1 MMREYTAI
9 TPALPPPPPCPME
22 TPSLSCQNAS
32 LGTSC
37 AYSGISMAP
46 QLYLI
51 TPPDPDAADFPRRLM
66 AVLTG
71 PEIAALLV
79 RRGSLADAAYAEL
92 AERLVQVGQAAG
104 AAVLVEDDVA
114 LAQSVGADGVHVTE
128 GGIKAIRAAVAA
140 LKPDGIVGAGNVR
153 SRHDAMSFG
162 ELDIDYVFFGPLGGT
177 PDPEAA
183 ELAQW
188 WAETFEVPA
197 VHSNPA
203 ADAQNPDLTGAE
215 FLALSDCV
223 WATKDPTASLAA
235 FAAKEKA

>member
-1 MMREYTAI
+1 
-9 TPALPPPPPCPME
+9 
-22 TPSLSCQNAS
+22 
-32 LGTSC
+32 
-37 AYSGISMAP
+37 MAP

-51 TPPDPDAADFPRRLM
+51 TPADPDLAQFPRQLM
-66 AVLTG
+66 SVLTG

-79 RRGSLADAAYAEL
+79 RRGALDDASYAGL
-92 AERLVQVGQAAG
+92 AERLVQIGQAAG

-114 LAQSVGADGVHVTE
+114 LAQSIGADGVHVTT
-128 GGIKAIRAAVAA
+128 GGTKAIRAATSA
-140 LKPDGIVGAGNVR
+140 LKPDGIVGVGNIR

-162 ELDIDYVFFGPLGGT
+162 ELDVDYVMFGPLGGAA
-177 PDPEAA
+177 DPGAA

-203 ADAQNPDLTGAE
+203 AASDAKDETGAE

-223 WATKDPTASLAA
+223 WTKGDPVAALAA
-235 FAAKEKA
+235 FAPQKAKA

>member
-1 MMREYTAI
+1 
-9 TPALPPPPPCPME
+9 
-22 TPSLSCQNAS
+22 
-32 LGTSC
+32 
-37 AYSGISMAP
+37 MAP

-51 TPPDPDAADFPRRLM
+51 TPADPDLAQFPRQLM
-66 AVLTG
+66 SVLTG

-79 RRGSLADAAYAEL
+79 RRGSLDDAAYVEL
-92 AERLVQVGQAAG
+92 AERLVQIGQAAG

-114 LAQSVGADGVHVTE
+114 LARSIGADGVHVTT
-128 GGIKAIRAAVAA
+128 GGTKAIRAATSA
-140 LKPDGIVGAGNVR
+140 LKPDGIVGVGNVR

-162 ELDIDYVFFGPLGGT
+162 ELDVDYVMFGPLGGDI
-177 PDPEAA
+177 DPQAT

-203 ADAQNPDLTGAE
+203 AAPDAEDATGAE

-223 WATKDPTASLAA
+223 WSKGDPAASLAA
-235 FAAKEKA
+235 FATAQKAKA

>member
-1 MMREYTAI
+1 
-9 TPALPPPPPCPME
+9 
-22 TPSLSCQNAS
+22 
-32 LGTSC
+32 
-37 AYSGISMAP
+37 MAP

-51 TPPDPDAADFPRRLM
+51 TPPDPDLALFPRQLM
-66 AVLTG
+66 SVLTG
-71 PEIAALLV
+71 PEVAALLV
-79 RRGSLADAAYAEL
+79 RRAGLSDTAYAQL
-92 AERLVQVGQAAG
+92 AERLVQIGQAAG

-114 LAQSVGADGVHVTE
+114 LARAIGADGVHVTD
-128 GGIKAIRAAVAA
+128 GGVKAIRAAVAA

-162 ELDIDYVFFGPLGGT
+162 ELDVDYVMFGPLGGA
-177 PDPEAA
+177 PDAQAA

-203 ADAQNPDLTGAE
+203 AEPGAEDATGAE

-223 WATKDPTASLAA
+223 WIRTDPAAALKSFAT
-235 FAAKEKA
+235 AAKGKA